1 MKNLLFF
8 LTGGFVSV
16 AFLVLGGLAQKSD
29 RLFATLDNLFKPPRT
44 EITIPDSRILLK
56 QIQSMQE
63 LTTTVYKLETIVPT
77 SADFTWG
84 QDWKIATT
92 KLLYL
97 AKGEVR
103 AGIDLSQLTAD
114 DIQIED
120 DKISIS
126 LPIAKILDSKIDV
139 KNSQVYHYDRG
150 FLNLGPDVAP
160 KLQTLAQ
167 QKTLAKLIARACE
180 DQILEDANQQAKE
193 TIANFLTLTNQNK
206 VEIISPDPSQQKCG
220 EVNSLIPTNNNV
232 QISNL
237 VSGQLF

>member
-8 LTGGFVSV
+8 LTGGFLSA
-16 AFLVLGGLAQKSD
+16 AFLILGGLAQTGD
-29 RLFATLDNLFKPPRT
+29 RFFSTLENIFKPPRT
-44 EITIPDSRILLK
+44 ELTISDSHILLK

-84 QDWKIATT
+84 QDWTIATT

-97 AKGEVR
+97 ARGEVR

-114 DIQIED
+114 DIQIEEN
-120 DKISIS
+120 KISIA

-139 KNSQVYHYDRG
+139 ENSQVYHYDRG

-160 KLQTLAQ
+160 QLQTLAQ
-167 QKTLAKLIARACE
+167 QKTLAKIISKACE
-180 DQILEDANQQAKE
+180 DNILENANQQAKDA
-193 TIANFLTLTNQNK
+193 IANFLTLTNQK
-206 VEIISPDPSQQKCG
+206 EVEITSSEPSQQECG
-220 EVNSLIPTNNNV
+220 TINSLVPN
-232 QISNL
+232 QKKSEAPHL
-237 VSGQLF
+237 

>member
-8 LTGGFVSV
+8 LTGGFLS
-16 AFLVLGGLAQKSD
+16 AALLILGGLAQTGD
-29 RLFATLDNLFKPPRT
+29 RFFSTLENIFKPPKT
-44 EITIPDSRILLK
+44 ELTISDSRILLK

-84 QDWKIATT
+84 QDWTIATT

-114 DIQIED
+114 DIQIAD

-167 QKTLAKLIARACE
+167 QKTLAKIVARACE
-180 DQILEDANQQAKE
+180 DKILEDANQQAKE
-193 TIANFLTLTNQNK
+193 TIANFLTLSSQK
-206 VEIISPDPSQQKCG
+206 QIEIISPDPSQQKCG
-220 EVNSLIPTNNNV
+220 EVNSLIPPKSKV
-232 QISNL
+232 
-237 VSGQLF
+237 